1 MKRLFV
7 IVMLAALSLA
17 ASCSSGKYTVD
28 GTFDFPKG
36 SQGETV
42 VLGMMMGD
50 ATTDLDTV
58 TVTEGKYHFEGAVD
72 APAIAYVKSRTFG
85 ARFILESGHISIENS
100 IPSGTHSNDILGV
113 PVSAIVND
121 PYTREF
127 DELYQKYREDRKS
140 VEFNQLNA
148 LYEKIS
154 ENSVNVYRDA
164 LEKNTDVLSSVLIFS
179 FLTELTT
186 EPEILTGC
194 AGYLSDEAK
203 ANPLISRTITAIE
216 AVNAMKVGSMFRDFT
231 IENGNPDGTPVK
243 FSDYVGCGKYVLV
256 DFWASW
262 CGPCRGEIPNLKNVQ
277 TIYGGD
283 DFTVLSV
290 AIGDRRADTEKA
302 IAEEGLFWPQILDAQ
317 SIPAEIYGIQS
328 IPQIVLFG
336 PDGTLLARDLRGEK
350 IGEEIGKYVQ
360 PKKQ

>member
-1 MKRLFV
+1 MRFLLSVLTFAV
-7 IVMLAALSLA
+7 LSLTA
-17 ASCSSGKYTVD
+17 CSSDKYTVD

-42 VLGMMMGD
+42 ILGIMTGD

-58 TVTEGKYHFEGAVD
+58 TVTEGKYHFEGTVD
-72 APAIAYVKSRTFG
+72 APAIAYVKSGTFG
-85 ARFILESGHISIENS
+85 ARFILERGHISIENT
-100 IPSGTHSNDILGV
+100 IPSGTPSNDLLGV
-113 PVSAIVND
+113 PVSAIEND
-121 PYTREF
+121 PCTREF

-148 LYEKIS
+148 LYEKVS
-154 ENSVNVYRDA
+154 ENSINVYRDA

-186 EPEILTGC
+186 EPEILAGC

-216 AVNAMKVGSMFRDFT
+216 AVNAMKVGSMFKDFT
-231 IENGNPDGTPVK
+231 VENGNPDGTPVK

-262 CGPCRGEIPNLKNVQ
+262 CGPCLGEVPNLKNAQ
-277 TIYGGD
+277 TLYGGD

-290 AIGDRRADTEKA
+290 AIGDKRADTEKA

-328 IPQIVLFG
+328 IPQILLFG
-336 PDGTLLARDLRGEK
+336 PDGTLLARNLRGEK
-350 IGEEIGKYVQ
+350 IAEEISKYVQ
-360 PKKQ
+360 PKK

>member
-1 MKRLFV
+1 MRFLFSIIMFAV
-7 IVMLAALSLA
+7 LSLTA
-17 ASCSSGKYTVD
+17 CSSGKYTVD
-28 GTFDFPKG
+28 GTFSYPDDAK
-36 SQGETV
+36 EV
-42 VLGMMMGD
+42 AVILGVINGD

-58 TVTEGKYHFEGAVD
+58 LVTEGRFHFEGSVE
-72 APAIAYVKSRTFG
+72 APAIAYVKSPAFG
-85 ARFILESGHISIENS
+85 VRFILESGNISIENS
-100 IPSGTHSNDILGV
+100 IPSGTPSNDILRV

-121 PYTREF
+121 PNAKEF

-140 VEFNQLNA
+140 VEFNKLNA
-148 LYEKIS
+148 LYEKIT
-154 ENSVNVYRDA
+154 ENAVNAYKDA
-164 LEKNTDVLSSVLIFS
+164 LEKDTDVLSSVLMFNS
-179 FLTELTT
+179 LSDLTT
-186 EPEILTGC
+186 DPEVLSGLIGN
-194 AGYLSDEAK
+194 LSDEAK

-216 AVNAMKVGSMFRDFT
+216 AMNAMKIGSMFKDFT

-262 CGPCRGEIPNLKNVQ
+262 CGPCRGEIPNLKNAQ
-277 TIYGGD
+277 TLYGGD

-290 AIGDRRADTEKA
+290 AIGDKRADTEKA

-336 PDGTLLARDLRGEK
+336 PDGTLLAKDLRGEM
-350 IGEEIGKYVQ
+350 IGEEISKYVQ
-360 PKKQ
+360 PKK